1 MKQGWRMTVSRHILF
16 KINLLQG
23 PLIVQMTLFDG
34 LVDRRIRHFLLFD
47 FTDAR
52 AISIR
57 A

>member
-1 MKQGWRMTVSRHILF
+1 MTVSRHILF

-57 A
+57 P